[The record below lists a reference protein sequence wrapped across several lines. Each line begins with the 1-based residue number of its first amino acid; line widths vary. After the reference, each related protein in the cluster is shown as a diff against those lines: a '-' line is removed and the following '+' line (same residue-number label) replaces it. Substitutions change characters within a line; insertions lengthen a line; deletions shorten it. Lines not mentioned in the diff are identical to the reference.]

1 MTTDTT
7 AARVGPGTGSLIGVI
22 FDVLA
27 SGRGEVR
34 EQRLRI
40 VVEALAPIADQAG
53 ALTDG
58 QCQEAAGR
66 IIAALEAAD

>member
-7 AARVGPGTGSLIGVI
+7 AGRVGPGTDSLIGVI

-27 SGRGEVR
+27 SGRGAVR
-34 EQRLRI
+34 EQRLQI
-40 VVEALAPIADQAG
+40 VVEVLAPIADQPG

-58 QCQEAAGR
+58 QCQEAADR
-66 IIAALEAAD
+66 IYAALEAAD